1 MLLTPRHWWPNVA
14 HQQGADIM
22 RIYIKGPIARKIH
35 YEEIAVRRRCNAMA
49 RSRGFHNYAEMCGE
63 DD

>member
-1 MLLTPRHWWPNVA
+1 
-14 HQQGADIM
+14 M